1 MTVNINEEN
10 LRSLN
15 EYYQQ
20 SFQGHDKAA
29 LYWPSI
35 FVLPV
40 WLSTWWS
47 TFGDDYELFIR
58 SVHQEGQVLGIAP
71 LMLNKNGDEA
81 YLIGSA
87 DVCDYL
93 DFITVQDCELEQT
106 FFKQLI
112 MHLRDAGVKRL
123 ILNAQ
128 RPDSAIF
135 RGLIAADA
143 NNSLHLKEY
152 DLQKD
157 IVREDQSFEL
167 KLASDWDS
175 YLAGLKKK
183 QRHEVRRKLRRLEDE
198 GGSYSFQAIEQPRV
212 IEEFYPEFIELFK
225 QNPEKADFFNEQ
237 MARYFKTLV
246 SSTAEAGLARFGL
259 LEVEGKTVA
268 AVLYFDY
275 KNCTYLY
282 NSGYDS
288 DYHNLSAGLLS
299 KVLAIKNS
307 VEQGKKTF
315 DFLKGE
321 EVYKSRL
328 GGTAIPI
335 YRVTLTTS

>member
-1 MTVNINEEN
+1 MTANISEEN
-10 LRSLN
+10 FRILD

-20 SFQGHDKAA
+20 PFQEHDETA
-29 LYWPSI
+29 LSWPSI

-40 WLSTWWS
+40 WLKTWWN

-71 LMLNKNGDEA
+71 LMLNKKGDEA
-81 YLIGSA
+81 YLIGSP

-93 DFITVQDCELEQT
+93 DFITIQDNELEQR
-106 FFKQLI
+106 FFGQLI
-112 MHLRDAGVKRL
+112 LHLREAGVKRMVL
-123 ILNAQ
+123 SAQ

-143 NNSLHLKEY
+143 NNNLHLKEY
-152 DLQKD
+152 DLQID
-157 IVREDQSFEL
+157 MVREDQSFEL

-198 GGSYSFQAIEQPRV
+198 GGSYSFRVIEQPRE

-237 MARYFKTLV
+237 MSSYFKSLLAN
-246 SSTAEAGLARFGL
+246 TAEDGLVRFGL
-259 LEVEGKTVA
+259 LELEGKTVA

-275 KNCTYLY
+275 DNCIYLY
-282 NSGYDS
+282 NSGYNS

-299 KVLAIKNS
+299 KALAIKHS

-328 GGTAIPI
+328 GGKGIPI
-335 YRVTLTTS
+335 YKVIIKIK

>member
-1 MTVNINEEN
+1 MTVNLNEEN
-10 LRSLN
+10 LRNFN

-20 SFQGHDKAA
+20 SFQEHDEAA
-29 LYWPSI
+29 LFWPSI

-40 WLSTWWS
+40 WLKTWWD
-47 TFGDDYELFIR
+47 TFGDDYGLFIR

-71 LMLNKNGDEA
+71 LMLNKKGDEA
-81 YLIGSA
+81 YLIGSP

-93 DFITVQDCELEQT
+93 DFITVQNNESEQK
-106 FFKQLI
+106 FFS
-112 MHLRDAGVKRL
+112 HLLGHLKEAGVQRL

-128 RPDSAIF
+128 RPDSAVF
-135 RGLIAADA
+135 RGLIAADE
-143 NNSLHLKEY
+143 NSPFFKEY
-152 DLQKD
+152 DLQID
-157 IVREDQSFEL
+157 MIREDQSFEL

-198 GGSYSFQAIEQPRV
+198 GGSYSFRFIEQPQE
-212 IEEFYPEFIELFK
+212 IGDFYPEFVELFK
-225 QNPEKADFFNEQ
+225 QNPEKADFLNEQ
-237 MARYFKTLV
+237 MARYFKALV
-246 SSTAEAGLARFGL
+246 LNTAEAGLARFGL
-259 LEVEGKTVA
+259 LELEGKIVA
-268 AVLYFDY
+268 AVLYFNYND
-275 KNCTYLY
+275 CIYLY
-282 NSGYDS
+282 NSGYNS

-299 KVLAIKNS
+299 KVLAIKHS

-328 GGTAIPI
+328 GGTGIPI
-335 YRVTLTTS
+335 YKITLELK